1 MYTDMHY
8 GDGMMN
14 EEIERAMKRAE
25 AVSTRSTSGRFGY
38 SSPLGKGFR
47 FDAKRP
53 LKEQMNPYLRKGDR
67 QRQRQHQH
75 DDVDVDTGGFKVEY
89 EQVYVNMNG
98 GFDLNGDA
106 KRSTVRSGKEYRTSS
121 SV

>member
-1 MYTDMHY
+1 
-8 GDGMMN
+8 
-14 EEIERAMKRAE
+14 MKFVK

-53 LKEQMNPYLRKGDR
+53 LKEQMNPYSRKGDR

-106 KRSTVRSGKEYRTSS
+106 KRSTVQSGKEYVVERMNADEELG
-121 SV
+121 